1 MNSQGVLS
9 KIEGILA
16 SVVRA
21 NEAELLNSL
30 QELLNQVEGR
40 LTEITDTFNNR
51 RGRIEQAQ
59 LDAGLSIGI
68 SRYQAKC

>member
-1 MNSQGVLS
+1 MNSQGVFS
-9 KIEGILA
+9 KIEGILD

-21 NEAELLNSL
+21 NVAELLNTL
-30 QELLNQVEGR
+30 QEQLNQVEGR

-59 LDAGLSIGI
+59 LES
-68 SRYQAKC
+68 AK